1 MNNTNTVKPIEIL
14 LIEDSPSDAD
24 LAIEALSHGKIL
36 NNLHFV
42 EDGVE
47 AIKFLRKKEPYIR
60 VPRPD
65 LILLDLNLPKKS
77 GVEVLA
83 EIKTDPH
90 LKLIPVVILSTS
102 AAQEDIITS
111 YSLHANCY
119 ITKPVDFI
127 QFTKVVRLIE
137 EFWLAV
143 VQLPV
148 AEMNKSYP

>member
-1 MNNTNTVKPIEIL
+1 MSDRSTVRPREIL

-24 LAIEALSHGKIL
+24 LAREALGQGKIL

-47 AIKFLRKKEPYIR
+47 AMKFLRRKEPYLR

-65 LILLDLNLPKKS
+65 LILLDVNLPKKT
-77 GVEVLA
+77 GVEVLK
-83 EIKTDPH
+83 EIKTDQS

-102 AAQEDIITS
+102 AAQEDIILS

-119 ITKPVDFI
+119 ITKPVDFV
-127 QFTKVVRLIE
+127 QFTKVIRLIE

-148 AEMNKSYP
+148 N

>member
-1 MNNTNTVKPIEIL
+1 MSDRSSVRPREIL

-24 LAIEALSHGKIL
+24 LAREALGQGKIL

-47 AIKFLRKKEPYIR
+47 AMKFLRRKEPYLR

-65 LILLDLNLPKKS
+65 LILLDLNLPKKT
-77 GVEVLA
+77 GVEVLT
-83 EIKTDPH
+83 EIKTDQS

-102 AAQEDIITS
+102 SAQEDIIQS

-119 ITKPVDFI
+119 ITKPVDFV
-127 QFTKVVRLIE
+127 QFTKVIRLIE

-148 AEMNKSYP
+148 N

>member
-1 MNNTNTVKPIEIL
+1 MSDRSSVRPREIL

-24 LAIEALSHGKIL
+24 LAREALGQGKIL

-47 AIKFLRKKEPYIR
+47 AMKFLRRKEPYLR

-65 LILLDLNLPKKS
+65 LILLDLNLPKKT
-77 GVEVLA
+77 GVEVLT
-83 EIKTDPH
+83 EIKTDQS
-90 LKLIPVVILSTS
+90 LKQIPVVILSTS
-102 AAQEDIITS
+102 AAQEDIIQS

-119 ITKPVDFI
+119 ITKPVDFV
-127 QFTKVVRLIE
+127 QFTKVIRLIE

-148 AEMNKSYP
+148 N

>member
-1 MNNTNTVKPIEIL
+1 MSDRSTVRPREIL

-24 LAIEALSHGKIL
+24 LAREALGQGKIL

-47 AIKFLRKKEPYIR
+47 AMKFLRRKEPYLR

-65 LILLDLNLPKKS
+65 LILLDLNLPKKT
-77 GVEVLA
+77 GVEVLK
-83 EIKTDPH
+83 EIKADQS

-102 AAQEDIITS
+102 AAQEDIIQS

-119 ITKPVDFI
+119 ITKPVDFV
-127 QFTKVVRLIE
+127 QFTKVIRLIE

-148 AEMNKSYP
+148 N

>member
-1 MNNTNTVKPIEIL
+1 MSDRSTVRPIEIL

-24 LAIEALSHGKIL
+24 LAIEALGQGKIL

-47 AIKFLRKKEPYIR
+47 AMKFLRRKEPYLS

-77 GVEVLA
+77 GVEVLR
-83 EIKTDPH
+83 EIKTDQI

-102 AAQEDIITS
+102 AAQEDIIKA

-119 ITKPVDFI
+119 ITKPVDFVE
-127 QFTKVVRLIE
+127 FTKVIRLIE

-148 AEMNKSYP
+148 N

>member
-1 MNNTNTVKPIEIL
+1 MSDRSTVRPREIL

-24 LAIEALSHGKIL
+24 LAREALGQGKIL

-47 AIKFLRKKEPYIR
+47 AMKFLRRKEPYLR

-65 LILLDLNLPKKS
+65 LILLDLNLPKKT
-77 GVEVLA
+77 GVEVLT
-83 EIKTDPH
+83 EIKTDQSS
-90 LKLIPVVILSTS
+90 KLIPVVILSTS
-102 AAQEDIITS
+102 AAQEDIIQS

-119 ITKPVDFI
+119 ITKPVDFV
-127 QFTKVVRLIE
+127 QFTKVIRLIE

-148 AEMNKSYP
+148 N

>member
-1 MNNTNTVKPIEIL
+1 MNHKSIVRPIEIL

-24 LAIEALSHGKIL
+24 LAREALGQGKIL

-47 AIKFLRKKEPYIR
+47 AIDFLRRRGLY
-60 VPRPD
+60 VAAPRPD

-77 GVEVLA
+77 GVEVLE
-83 EIKTDPH
+83 EIKTDTN
-90 LKLIPVVILSTS
+90 LKLIPVVILTTS
-102 AAQEDIITS
+102 AAQEDILKS

-119 ITKPVDFI
+119 ITKPVDFV
-127 QFTKVVRLIE
+127 QFTRVVKLIE

-143 VQLPV
+143 VKLPV
-148 AEMNKSYP
+148 A

>member
-1 MNNTNTVKPIEIL
+1 MSDRSTVKPVEIL

-24 LAIEALSHGKIL
+24 LAREVLGQGQIL

-47 AIKFLRKKEPYIR
+47 AIKFLRRKAPYLS

-65 LILLDLNLPKKS
+65 LILLDLHLPKKS
-77 GVEVLA
+77 GMEVLE
-83 EIKTDPH
+83 EIKTDPK

-102 AAQEDIITS
+102 AAPEDIIKS

-119 ITKPVDFI
+119 ITKPVDFV

-137 EFWLAV
+137 EFWIEV
-143 VQLPV
+143 VKLPI
-148 AEMNKSYP
+148 NY

>member
-1 MNNTNTVKPIEIL
+1 MSDRSTVRPREIL

-24 LAIEALSHGKIL
+24 LAREALGQGKIL

-47 AIKFLRKKEPYIR
+47 AMKFLRRKEPYLW

-65 LILLDLNLPKKS
+65 LILLDLNLPKKT
-77 GVEVLA
+77 GVEVLT
-83 EIKTDPH
+83 EIKSDQS

-102 AAQEDIITS
+102 AAQEDIIQS

-119 ITKPVDFI
+119 ITKPVDFV
-127 QFTKVVRLIE
+127 QFTKVIRLIE

-148 AEMNKSYP
+148 N

>member
-1 MNNTNTVKPIEIL
+1 MSDRGIVRPIEIL

-24 LAIEALSHGKIL
+24 LAIEALSQGKIL

-47 AIKFLRKKEPYIR
+47 AIKFLRKKAPYLS

-77 GVEVLA
+77 GVEVLE
-83 EIKTDPH
+83 EIKTDQK

-102 AAQEDIITS
+102 AAPEDILKS

-119 ITKPVDFI
+119 ITKPVDFV

-137 EFWLAV
+137 EFWLVV

-148 AEMNKSYP
+148 SY

>member
-1 MNNTNTVKPIEIL
+1 MSDRSTVRPVEIL
-14 LIEDSPSDAD
+14 LVEDSPSDAD
-24 LAIEALSHGKIL
+24 LAIEALGQGKIL
-36 NNLHFV
+36 KNLHFV

-47 AIKFLRKKEPYIR
+47 AIKFLRKKQPYLT

-65 LILLDLNLPKKS
+65 LILLDLHLPKKS
-77 GVEVLA
+77 GIEVLE
-83 EIKTDPH
+83 EIKTDPK

-102 AAQEDIITS
+102 SAPEDIVKS

-148 AEMNKSYP
+148 N

>member
-1 MNNTNTVKPIEIL
+1 MNNKNTVKPIEIL
-14 LIEDSPSDAD
+14 LIGDSPSDAD
-24 LAIEALSHGKIL
+24 LAIEVLSQGKIL

-47 AIKFLRKKEPYIR
+47 AIKFLRKEDPYVS
-60 VPRPD
+60 VPRPN

-83 EIKTDPH
+83 EIKTDSN
-90 LKLIPVVILSTS
+90 LKITPVVILSSS
-102 AAQEDIITS
+102 AAPEDILNS
-111 YSLHANCY
+111 YSLHAKCY
-119 ITKPVDFI
+119 ITKPVDFV

-143 VQLPV
+143 VQLPL
-148 AEMNKSYP
+148 A

>member
-1 MNNTNTVKPIEIL
+1 MSDRINVRPVEIL

-24 LAIEALSHGKIL
+24 LAIEALSQGKIL

-47 AIKFLRKKEPYIR
+47 AIKFLRKKEPYLS

-77 GVEVLA
+77 GVEVLE
-83 EIKTDPH
+83 EIKTDQK

-102 AAQEDIITS
+102 AAPEDIIKS

-119 ITKPVDFI
+119 ITKPVDFV

-148 AEMNKSYP
+148 I

>member
-1 MNNTNTVKPIEIL
+1 MSDRSTVRPREIL

-24 LAIEALSHGKIL
+24 LAREALGQGKIL

-47 AIKFLRKKEPYIR
+47 AMKFLRRKEPYLR

-65 LILLDLNLPKKS
+65 LILLDLNLPKKT
-77 GVEVLA
+77 GVEVLR
-83 EIKTDPH
+83 EIKTDQS

-102 AAQEDIITS
+102 AAQEDIIQS

-127 QFTKVVRLIE
+127 QFTKVIRLIE

-148 AEMNKSYP
+148 N

>member
-1 MNNTNTVKPIEIL
+1 MSDRSTVRPVEIL
-14 LIEDSPSDAD
+14 LVEDSPSDAD
-24 LAIEALSHGKIL
+24 LAIEALGQGKIL

-47 AIKFLRKKEPYIR
+47 AIKFLRKKEPYLT

-65 LILLDLNLPKKS
+65 LILLDLHLPKKS
-77 GVEVLA
+77 GIEVLE
-83 EIKTDPH
+83 EIKTDPL

-102 AAQEDIITS
+102 SAPDDIIKS

-148 AEMNKSYP
+148 N

>member
-1 MNNTNTVKPIEIL
+1 MSGHTQVKPIEIL
-14 LIEDSPSDAD
+14 LVEDSPSDAD
-24 LAIEALSHGKIL
+24 LAMEALSNGKIL

-47 AIKFLRKKEPYIR
+47 AIKFLRKKAPYME

-77 GVEVLA
+77 GVEVLK
-83 EIKTDPH
+83 EIKTDPN
-90 LKLIPVVILSTS
+90 LKLIPVLILTTS
-102 AAQEDIITS
+102 AAQEDIIKS

-119 ITKPVDFI
+119 ITKPVDFL

-143 VQLPV
+143 VKLPIV
-148 AEMNKSYP
+148 

>member
-1 MNNTNTVKPIEIL
+1 MSDPSTVRLVEIL

-24 LAIEALSHGKIL
+24 LAREVLSQGKIL

-47 AIKFLRKKEPYIR
+47 AIKFLRKKAPYLD

-77 GVEVLA
+77 GVEVLE
-83 EIKTDPH
+83 EIKNDPK

-102 AAQEDIITS
+102 AAPEDIVKS

-119 ITKPVDFI
+119 ITKPVDFVE
-127 QFTKVVRLIE
+127 FTKVVRLIE

-143 VQLPV
+143 VRLPV
-148 AEMNKSYP
+148 IY

>member
-1 MNNTNTVKPIEIL
+1 MLAQTQVKPIEIL
-14 LIEDSPSDAD
+14 LVEDSPSDAD
-24 LAIEALSHGKIL
+24 LAMEALSNGKIL

-47 AIKFLRKKEPYIR
+47 AIKFLRKKSPYKE

-77 GVEVLA
+77 GVEVLK
-83 EIKTDPH
+83 EIKSDQN
-90 LKLIPVVILSTS
+90 LKHIPVLILTTS
-102 AAQEDIITS
+102 AAQEDIIKS

-119 ITKPVDFI
+119 ITKPVDFL

-143 VQLPV
+143 VKLPIV
-148 AEMNKSYP
+148 

>member
-1 MNNTNTVKPIEIL
+1 MSDRHTVKPIEIL

-24 LAIEALSHGKIL
+24 LAIEALGQGKIL

-47 AIKFLRKKEPYIR
+47 AIKFLRKKEPYLD

-77 GVEVLA
+77 GVEVLE
-83 EIKTDPH
+83 EIKTDH
-90 LKLIPVVILSTS
+90 KLKLIPVVVLSTS
-102 AAQEDIITS
+102 AAPEDILKS

-119 ITKPVDFI
+119 ITKPVDFV

-143 VQLPV
+143 VKLPV
-148 AEMNKSYP
+148 I

>member
-1 MNNTNTVKPIEIL
+1 MSDRSTVRPREIL

-24 LAIEALSHGKIL
+24 LAREALGQGKIL

-47 AIKFLRKKEPYIR
+47 AMKFLRRKEPYLR

-65 LILLDLNLPKKS
+65 LILLDLNLPKKT
-77 GVEVLA
+77 GVEVLT
-83 EIKTDPH
+83 EIKSDQS

-102 AAQEDIITS
+102 AAQEDIILS

-119 ITKPVDFI
+119 ITKPVDFV
-127 QFTKVVRLIE
+127 QFTKVIRLIE

-148 AEMNKSYP
+148 N

>member
-1 MNNTNTVKPIEIL
+1 MSDPSTVRLVEIL

-24 LAIEALSHGKIL
+24 LAREVLSQGKIL

-47 AIKFLRKKEPYIR
+47 AIKFLRKKAPYLD

-77 GVEVLA
+77 GVEVLE
-83 EIKTDPH
+83 EIKTDPT

-102 AAQEDIITS
+102 AAPEDIVKS

-119 ITKPVDFI
+119 ITKPVDFV

-143 VQLPV
+143 VHLPV
-148 AEMNKSYP
+148 IY

>member
-1 MNNTNTVKPIEIL
+1 MSDRSSVRPREIL

-24 LAIEALSHGKIL
+24 LAREALGQGKIL

-47 AIKFLRKKEPYIR
+47 AMKFLRRKEPYLR

-65 LILLDLNLPKKS
+65 LILLDLNLPKKT
-77 GVEVLA
+77 GVEVLT
-83 EIKTDPH
+83 EIKTDQS

-102 AAQEDIITS
+102 AAQEDIILS

-119 ITKPVDFI
+119 ITKPVDFV
-127 QFTKVVRLIE
+127 QFTKVIRLIE

-148 AEMNKSYP
+148 N

>member
-1 MNNTNTVKPIEIL
+1 MSDGSTVRPREIL

-24 LAIEALSHGKIL
+24 LAREALGQGKIL

-47 AIKFLRKKEPYIR
+47 AMKFLRRKEPYLR

-65 LILLDLNLPKKS
+65 LILLDLNLPKKT
-77 GVEVLA
+77 GVEVLT
-83 EIKTDPH
+83 EIKTDQS

-102 AAQEDIITS
+102 AAQEDIIQS

-119 ITKPVDFI
+119 ITKPVDFV
-127 QFTKVVRLIE
+127 QFTKVIRLIE

-148 AEMNKSYP
+148 N

>member
-1 MNNTNTVKPIEIL
+1 MSDRSTVRPVEIL

-24 LAIEALSHGKIL
+24 LAIEAFGQGKIL

-47 AIKFLRKKEPYIR
+47 AIKFLHKTAPYLG

-77 GVEVLA
+77 GVEVLE
-83 EIKTDPH
+83 EIKTDPN
-90 LKLIPVVILSTS
+90 LKLIPVVILTTS
-102 AAQEDIITS
+102 AAPEDIAKS

-119 ITKPVDFI
+119 ITKPVDFV

-143 VQLPV
+143 VKLPL
-148 AEMNKSYP
+148 N

>member
-1 MNNTNTVKPIEIL
+1 MKNKNTVKPIEIL

-24 LAIEALSHGKIL
+24 LAREALSQGTIL

-47 AIKFLRKKEPYIR
+47 AIKFLRKEEPYVS
-60 VPRPD
+60 VPRPN
-65 LILLDLNLPKKS
+65 LILLDLHLPKKS
-77 GVEVLA
+77 GIEVLA
-83 EIKTDPH
+83 EIKTDPN

-102 AAQEDIITS
+102 AAPEDILKS

-119 ITKPVDFI
+119 ITKPVDFL

-143 VQLPV
+143 VKLPV
-148 AEMNKSYP
+148 I

>member
-1 MNNTNTVKPIEIL
+1 MSNRSTVRPREIL

-24 LAIEALSHGKIL
+24 LAREALGQGKIL

-47 AIKFLRKKEPYIR
+47 AMKFLRRKEPYLR

-65 LILLDLNLPKKS
+65 LILLDLNLPKKT
-77 GVEVLA
+77 GVEVLT
-83 EIKTDPH
+83 EIKTDQS

-102 AAQEDIITS
+102 AAQEDIIQS

-119 ITKPVDFI
+119 ITKPVDFV
-127 QFTKVVRLIE
+127 QFTKVIRLIE

-148 AEMNKSYP
+148 N

>member
-1 MNNTNTVKPIEIL
+1 MSDRSTVRPIEIL

-24 LAIEALSHGKIL
+24 LAIEALGQGKIL

-47 AIKFLRKKEPYIR
+47 AMKFLRRKEPYLR

-77 GVEVLA
+77 GVEVLR
-83 EIKTDPH
+83 EIKTDQI

-102 AAQEDIITS
+102 AAQEDIIKA

-119 ITKPVDFI
+119 ITKPVDFVE
-127 QFTKVVRLIE
+127 FTKVIRLIE

-148 AEMNKSYP
+148 N

>member
-1 MNNTNTVKPIEIL
+1 MSDRSTVKPIEIL

-24 LAIEALSHGKIL
+24 LAIEALGQGKIL

-47 AIKFLRKKEPYIR
+47 AIKFLRRKAPYLD

-65 LILLDLNLPKKS
+65 LILLDLHLPKKS
-77 GVEVLA
+77 GIEVLE
-83 EIKTDPH
+83 EIKNDH
-90 LKLIPVVILSTS
+90 NLKLIPVVILSTS
-102 AAQEDIITS
+102 SAPEDIFKS

-119 ITKPVDFI
+119 ITKPVDFV

-137 EFWLAV
+137 EFWIEV
-143 VQLPV
+143 VKLPI
-148 AEMNKSYP
+148 SY

>member
-1 MNNTNTVKPIEIL
+1 MSDRSTVRPREIL

-24 LAIEALSHGKIL
+24 LAREALGQGKIL

-47 AIKFLRKKEPYIR
+47 AMKFLRRKEPYLR

-65 LILLDLNLPKKS
+65 LILLDLNLPKKT
-77 GVEVLA
+77 GVEVLT
-83 EIKTDPH
+83 EIKTDQS

-102 AAQEDIITS
+102 TAQEDIIQS

-119 ITKPVDFI
+119 ITKPVDFV
-127 QFTKVVRLIE
+127 QFTKVIRLIE

-148 AEMNKSYP
+148 N

>member
-1 MNNTNTVKPIEIL
+1 MSVQTQVKPIEIL
-14 LIEDSPSDAD
+14 LVEDSPSDAD

-47 AIKFLRKKEPYIR
+47 AMKFLRKQAPYIT

-77 GVEVLA
+77 GVEVLK
-83 EIKTDPH
+83 EIKTDPN
-90 LKLIPVVILSTS
+90 LKRIPVLILTTS
-102 AAQEDIITS
+102 SAQEDIIKS

-119 ITKPVDFI
+119 ITKPVDFL
-127 QFTKVVRLIE
+127 QFTKVINLIE
-137 EFWLAV
+137 EFWLTIV
-143 VQLPV
+143 KLPII
-148 AEMNKSYP
+148 

>member
-1 MNNTNTVKPIEIL
+1 MSDRSTVRPREIL

-24 LAIEALSHGKIL
+24 LAREALGQGKIL

-47 AIKFLRKKEPYIR
+47 AMKFLRRKEPYLR

-77 GVEVLA
+77 GVEVLR
-83 EIKTDPH
+83 EIKTDQI

-102 AAQEDIITS
+102 AAQEDIIQS

-119 ITKPVDFI
+119 ITKPVDFV
-127 QFTKVVRLIE
+127 QFTKVIRLIE

-148 AEMNKSYP
+148 N

>member
-1 MNNTNTVKPIEIL
+1 MSDRTTVRPIEIL

-24 LAIEALSHGKIL
+24 LAREALGHGKIL

-47 AIKFLRKKEPYIR
+47 AMKFLRRKEPYLS

-77 GVEVLA
+77 GVEVLT
-83 EIKTDPH
+83 EIKTDQS

-102 AAQEDIITS
+102 AAQEDIIKS

-119 ITKPVDFI
+119 ITKPVDFV
-127 QFTKVVRLIE
+127 QFTKVIRLIE

-148 AEMNKSYP
+148 N